1 MRCKFILNKILKRK
15 RKQATKIK
23 SNCFFMDSHVNFYR
37 MNNIKNR
44 AKKISAIRYEKNFS
58 FFIDYF
64 RRSLSIISP
73 SMVIF
78 LIITFI
84 GQLNDENINSFIDI
98 KRISSFIMA
107 LFFCFVVYILYR
119 DGFHSKPRPKIF
131 TVKLFY
137 FITFIFFMGI
147 IGLTMVVGVIN
158 GTKLKID
165 LYTEKVSNEKNSTEQ
180 PIENNVISCIAGNNV
195 NKK

>member
-107 LFFCFVVYILYR
+107 LFFLFCSLHFIPRWISFKTETKNFYSEIILFHNVY
-119 DGFHSKPRPKIF
+119 F
-131 TVKLFY
+131 FY
-137 FITFIFFMGI
+137 
-147 IGLTMVVGVIN
+147 
-158 GTKLKID
+158 
-165 LYTEKVSNEKNSTEQ
+165 
-180 PIENNVISCIAGNNV
+180 GNNWAYYGCWS
-195 NKK
+195 N